1 MAIYSIGLG
10 SGILSLPVG
19 LKPGDIVNINAGTYP
34 GINVSGLTGVTF
46 LPVGGTVTFTSSII
60 LGKTEN
66 IIFDG
71 SGLAGVK
78 YGFIYGGTG
87 TVFNHGGGNNVN
99 DLFKAFSI
107 AKTVSNIFDGSGNAI
122 TYTGTPQTA
131 LYYGLTVD
139 TFAFGGPTLLYNGT
153 WESPLTYHN
162 VNIDSLFSNI
172 IVTNDGTGSGTK
184 VFGNSIYALRAY
196 NWTVTGPTLTNNGD
210 LGIFEIL
217 SGNSWLANI
226 YRSGGWGYIQ
236 RLFQVVLGGLL
247 FTNQDSYIYNVIDV
261 NTVHYG
267 TVDVRIDTS
276 LLNSKATIPLT
287 GGNFFFLNNDSGDK
301 TDDGTYVTNAV
312 VLGAMVD
319 DQGKMYTATI
329 QNNFAWNA
337 MATTQSG
344 GSSLLKNNS
353 NGQALIVES
362 NNIDLIPG
370 VPLPSGYLIDKINFV
385 PSVGSLLIGKGTSES
400 IVIVDIY
407 GKPRTNP
414 PDIGA
419 VQSVPLKQRTV
430 VSFVG
435 SSGKTTF
442 TYDDGSTSQI

>member
-19 LKPGDIVNINAGTYP
+19 LKSGDTVTINAGTYP
-34 GINVSGLTGVTF
+34 GINVSGLVNITF
-46 LPVGGTVTFTSSII
+46 LPVGGSVTFTSSIT
-60 LGKTEN
+60 LGKTAN

-71 SGLAGVK
+71 TVVPGQK
-78 YGFIYGGTG
+78 YGFLYAGTG

-99 DLFKAFSI
+99 NTFKGFGI
-107 AKTVSNIFDGSGNAI
+107 NKTASNIFDGSGNSI

-139 TFAFGGPTLLYNGT
+139 TFIFGSITMLYNGT

-162 VNIDSLFSNI
+162 VNINSTFSNI

-196 NWTVTGPTLTNNGD
+196 NWTVTGPTLINNGD

-217 SGNSWLANI
+217 SGNSWIFNI
-226 YRSGGWGYIQ
+226 FRSGGWGYIQ

-247 FTNQDSYIYNVIDV
+247 FNQDSYIYNVIDV
-261 NTVHYG
+261 NTIHYG

-362 NNIDLIPG
+362 NNIDLTPG
-370 VPLPSGYLIDKINFV
+370 VPLPSGYLIDKINFI
-385 PSVGSLLIGKGTSES
+385 PLIGKGTSEAL
-400 IVIVDIY
+400 VIVDIY

-430 VSFVG
+430 SSFSG
-435 SSGKTTF
+435 ISGKIIF
-442 TYDDGSTSQI
+442 TYDDGSTSQF